1 MPNGKI
7 GDHPLTDILVHQ
19 TVVYSEKA
27 TNLIR
32 EVVALADDKTKRAL
46 ADRLIDE
53 YNEYSNPDVDRLE
66 RELTALLD
74 GLQKDAKDRGFEV
87 E

>member
-19 TVVYSEKA
+19 IVVYSEKA
-27 TNLIR
+27 TDLIR
-32 EVVALADDKTKRAL
+32 EVVALADDKTKRDL